1 MRILETLA
9 LNLFDSHAFSAQELG
24 DNKIAV
30 FLYNAA
36 HYLYY
41 INFASDFLVY
51 AFSSSNFRKNICLA
65 WKKLL
70 CPSSWQ
76 NSQKGLRRMDMSSQ
90 RTCVVRT
97 TSNVPASGDP
107 V

>member
-1 MRILETLA
+1 MDFVDSTRILLVVPVVYTLLNTPFYLMRILETLA

-24 DNKIAV
+24 DNRIAV

-51 AFSSSNFRKNICLA
+51 AFSR
-65 WKKLL
+65 
-70 CPSSWQ
+70 
-76 NSQKGLRRMDMSSQ
+76 
-90 RTCVVRT
+90 
-97 TSNVPASGDP
+97 
-107 V
+107 